1 MSATLP
7 KDTAVVMLA
16 KVPWNF
22 TWQSDHKIATGLA
35 KRGYAVTF
43 VQPLPKRMPAASEA
57 AFALAHWLNRPEVA
71 GYRHQPRPPSVDL
84 VSPMVFPDIN
94 RAFKYAN
101 RVALVP
107 RLTRHLRHL
116 GMGRKQT
123 VVITYLPFPLPMA
136 VARALAPDLLVY
148 ASFANWASAS
158 LATRRKMVEE
168 ELFAAADLVL
178 ANSPL
183 LVERARRQHSR
194 VYRWPGTVDF
204 ERFHA
209 VAQVVNRPAAERPVR
224 TCYYGAVGAH
234 IDVELLAKVSHHTAL
249 RILGPVLVPMI
260 ALAPGSEL
268 PGMVPY
274 PQVAENLKDVDV
286 LLLPYRVS
294 ELTEGLF
301 PAKIFE
307 CFATGKPIVSTYLP
321 SLLPYGRLVY
331 ISRTHEEFVENIGRA
346 IDEPQ
351 ELGEQRIQVAR
362 ENTTD
367 RWMETLSNWLLT
379 ALAEKG

>member
-1 MSATLP
+1 MSAMQP
-7 KDTAVVMLA
+7 KDIAVVMLA

-22 TWQSDHKIATGLA
+22 TWQSDHRIAAGLA

-43 VQPLPKRMPAASEA
+43 VQPLPKRMPAASEVA
-57 AFALAHWLNRPEVA
+57 SVLAHWLNRPKVV
-71 GYRHQPRPPSVDL
+71 GFSRQPRPPGVDL
-84 VSPMVFPDIN
+84 VSPVVLPDVN
-94 RAFKYAN
+94 RAFEYAN

-116 GMGRKQT
+116 GRGRKQT

-136 VARALAPDLLVY
+136 VARALAPNLLIY

-168 ELFAAADLVL
+168 ELFVEADLVV

-183 LVERARRQHSR
+183 LVERARQQHSK
-194 VYRWPGTVDF
+194 VYRWPATVDF

-209 VAQVVNRPAAERPVR
+209 VAHTAKRLVAERPVR
-224 TCYYGAVGAH
+224 TCYFGAVGSH
-234 IDVELLAKVSHHTAL
+234 IDVELLAKVSRHTAL
-249 RILGPVLVPMI
+249 RIIGPALVPMT

-294 ELTEGLF
+294 ELTEGVF

-307 CFATGKPIVSTYLP
+307 CMATGKPIVATYLP
-321 SLLPYGRLVY
+321 GLLPFEQLVY
-331 ISRTHEEFVENIGRA
+331 ISRTHEEFLENIERA
-346 IDEPQ
+346 IDEPV
-351 ELGEQRIQVAR
+351 ERGRQRIQVAR

-367 RWMETLSNWLLT
+367 RWMDALSSWLLT
-379 ALAEKG
+379 DLSEKG